1 MKKPYLIALILSLP
15 FAFAFGKNDTLYPW
29 TDIQGRTLQASF
41 ISLDEAAQIVT
52 IKLSNG
58 VIYPAPLNTL
68 SLPSQA
74 LAKQLG
80 APPIPVEPKPKPDE
94 SSPFDAILASVPK
107 DILGPEALDIDHK
120 WSSADGRPLHAKFI
134 SLQSGQLTLAMN
146 AGAKEFTIALDKFS
160 AESQALAKL
169 LHSLAQKHRA
179 KPSPT
184 PKPSPVPVATKQLTV
199 TPPPSKPLPV
209 PSVSEADLEKLHSW
223 KNAQGNPLQA
233 TFISATDKEITLQIK
248 GRRSPYVLPWNKLSA
263 ESQALGQALRKL
275 KKSLVPTM
283 LPANEK
289 NLARFGSGKWKDYN
303 TILESVAFEA
313 GIYSKSFYDSKT
325 QRHLMFP
332 LDVWFVK
339 DGVRMDETKMTLS
352 VQPFAYSAQFDEDG
366 KPVMRDG
373 KQEWR
378 YHRRW
383 LESVSSPEVSTDR
396 RKTSIEGI
404 LNNGSKFEFNYE
416 LSQTGVSL
424 WGKVKD
430 SSKED
435 YPTHFRIFAWSSS
448 LANSSEASQMTAE
461 QIKKTAGDGTFYVD
475 LVKGRKLKF
484 PFSDKFV
491 SIKKKLKEESKGD
504 DISIVKMVE
513 YKGSPFGDHRARIE
527 HKAKKTRMTWDE
539 GYGAQFALQGIR
551 MEIDLE
557 EALEAR
563 KYREKQKKYRGIG
576 EIGYGDRVQ
585 VKVFRGD

>member
-1 MKKPYLIALILSLP
+1 MKKPYLIALIFSLP
-15 FAFAFGKNDTLYPW
+15 IACAFGKNETLYPW

-41 ISLDEAAQIVT
+41 ISLDEVAQIVT

-58 VIYPAPLNTL
+58 VIYPAPLKTL

-80 APPIPVEPKPKPDE
+80 APPLPVEPKPKPDS
-94 SSPFDAILASVPK
+94 SSPFDEVLALVPK
-107 DILGPEALDIDHK
+107 DLLGPEALDIDHE
-120 WSSADGRPLHAKFI
+120 WSSADGRSLQAKFI
-134 SLQSGQLTLAMN
+134 SLLDGKLTLAMN
-146 AGAKEFTIALDKFS
+146 GGAKEFTIGVDKFS

-184 PKPSPVPVATKQLTV
+184 PNPSPVSVATKQLPV
-199 TPPPSKPLPV
+199 PPSSKPLPL
-209 PSVSEADLEKLHSW
+209 PTVSEADLEKLHSW
-223 KNAQGNPLQA
+223 TNAQGNPLQA
-233 TFISATDKEITLQIK
+233 NFISATDQEITLQIK

-263 ESQALGQALRKL
+263 ESQALGKALHRL
-275 KKSLVPTM
+275 KKSLVPSI

-289 NLARFGSGKWKDYN
+289 TLAHFGSGKWKNYN

-313 GIYSKSFYDSKT
+313 GIHSKVFYDSKT
-325 QRHLMFP
+325 QKHLFFP
-332 LDVWFVK
+332 LDIWFVK
-339 DGVRMDETKMTLS
+339 DGERMEATKMTLS

-373 KQEWR
+373 EQEWR
-378 YHRRW
+378 FHRRW
-383 LESVSSPEVSTDR
+383 LKSVSSPEVSTDR
-396 RKTSIEGI
+396 KKTSIEGT
-404 LNNGSKFEFNYE
+404 LDNGSKFEFNYE

-461 QIKKTAGDGTFYVD
+461 QVKETAGDGTFYID

-491 SIKKKLKEESKGD
+491 SIKKKLKDESRGD
-504 DISIVKMVE
+504 DISMVKMVE

-527 HKAKKTRMTWDE
+527 HKAKKTQMRWDE

-563 KYREKQKKYRGIG
+563 KYRENQKKYRGIG